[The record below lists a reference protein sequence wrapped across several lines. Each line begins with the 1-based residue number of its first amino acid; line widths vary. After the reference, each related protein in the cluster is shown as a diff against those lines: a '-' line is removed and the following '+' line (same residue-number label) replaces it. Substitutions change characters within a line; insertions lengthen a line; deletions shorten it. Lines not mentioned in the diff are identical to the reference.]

1 MNATVRNE
9 FKQTSGFD
17 PIELFDKASGNYW
30 KTNPTNWRKFADYRK
45 DLSYRIKEE
54 FLSFLCEIKNQKSGF
69 DVMLTGI
76 DVSLQPAES
85 DNIGETTENTLA
97 LYQKYDIS
105 LQIEDP
111 SNCWG
116 SEPERYAK
124 LGELYR
130 KTVKDENRLVFDC
143 NVVGSHEHGYGG
155 FPSEMPS
162 GEEVRQI
169 AYNMSLNNIR
179 PAFYSEDALNAN
191 DYKNISTVFAHNA
204 LVNEVTSNKWAINTP
219 YTIMLNIGRENLQ
232 YKLDN
237 KPWYASN
244 SNMVIIPK
252 GNHTLEFD
260 TLSQSLN
267 TISLKSIT
275 GELMWAKFSNQK
287 LNFEY
292 NEELTSC
299 YVILDKKP
307 ARVYVDNKITDCLY
321 VNNNEF
327 ILKLPKGKHKV
338 QIDC

>member
-1 MNATVRNE
+1 
-9 FKQTSGFD
+9 
-17 PIELFDKASGNYW
+17 
-30 KTNPTNWRKFADYRK
+30 
-45 DLSYRIKEE
+45 
-54 FLSFLCEIKNQKSGF
+54 
-69 DVMLTGI
+69 
-76 DVSLQPAES
+76 
-85 DNIGETTENTLA
+85 
-97 LYQKYDIS
+97 
-105 LQIEDP
+105 
-111 SNCWG
+111 
-116 SEPERYAK
+116 
-124 LGELYR
+124 
-130 KTVKDENRLVFDC
+130 
-143 NVVGSHEHGYGG
+143 
-155 FPSEMPS
+155 
-162 GEEVRQI
+162 
-169 AYNMSLNNIR
+169 MSLNNIR